1 MLKFFPS
8 SSISGLHYFS
18 CQCHLFRKEVNNVH
32 PECECTC
39 WRYSK
44 KKTNKQSNEKK
55 YSKTNN
61 ERVHRD
67 CNFWISS
74 IALLSWISE
83 IRKKRKKP
91 QKLTVTNQMEHCRVL
106 SSQTYGFSFASAKPT
121 RWKYLKILIT
131 FSTAHLFFDMLQYC
145 YYRGELP
152 ISWHSRPRGCL
163 KLYF

>member
-8 SSISGLHYFS
+8 SSIAGLHYFS

-39 WRYSK
+39 WPYSK
-44 KKTNKQSNEKK
+44 KKKQTNKQSNEKK

-67 CNFWISS
+67 CSFWISS

-83 IRKKRKKP
+83 IRKKKKKKKKP
-91 QKLTVTNQMEHCRVL
+91 QKLTLTHQMEHRRVL

-121 RWKYLKILIT
+121 RWIYLKIPIT
-131 FSTAHLFFDMLQYC
+131 FSTAHLFFDML
-145 YYRGELP
+145 RWL
-152 ISWHSRPRGCL
+152 L
-163 KLYF
+163 L